1 MKQQDDSQLISYLTL
16 RKMIGILGIALPFM
30 IWFGHIVFRNMHP
43 EDETT
48 PYWLYSIS
56 ASHQWYMRDLFV
68 CVICIL
74 AAFLF
79 TYKGDKE
86 TIDGAWANM
95 AGGCAVLVAFCPTY
109 ADGLIPYFHY
119 IGAVGLFLVFA
130 IFCLWIFPKQ
140 LRGAKD
146 STKRKR
152 TTLIIYIS
160 CGVTIV
166 VCMALCYFVA
176 DKYGD
181 PLRKLYP
188 ESYIF
193 WLEAVMLVA
202 FGFSW
207 LVRGHLLRSVGETL
221 EKVKSM
227 VSK

>member
-1 MKQQDDSQLISYLTL
+1 MKQQNDSQLISYLTL
-16 RKMIGILGIALPFM
+16 RKLIGILGIALPFM
-30 IWFGHIVFRNMHP
+30 IWWGHIVFRNM
-43 EDETT
+43 DLNDTTT

-79 TYKGDKE
+79 TYKGDKK

-95 AGGCAVLVAFCPTY
+95 AGAFAVLVAFCPTY
-109 ADGLIPYFHY
+109 APGLIHYFHY

-140 LRGAKD
+140 LKAAKD
-146 STKRKR
+146 SAARKR
-152 TTLIIYIS
+152 TTLFIYIS

-166 VCMALCYFVA
+166 VCMILCLVLA
-176 DKYGD
+176 DKD
-181 PLRKLYP
+181 EDRLSKLYP
-188 ESYIF
+188 ESKIF
-193 WLEAVMLVA
+193 WLEAVMLIA
-202 FGFSW
+202 FGTSW
-207 LVRGHLLRSVGETL
+207 LVRGHFLRSVDETL